1 MGEIRLRVFQNRTLR
16 RISEP
21 KRNESGEWRTLHKEE
36 LHSLYR
42 SLNIVMVIKFRR
54 LRWAGHV
61 ARMEDSNGAFT
72 ILIDYLTGNI
82 TFGRPRCRWED
93 GIRKDVEEIDIN
105 TRNCV
110 DSAQERGYWRVL
122 VIVVLNL
129 RVI

>member
-1 MGEIRLRVFQNRTLR
+1 MYISPNRVR
-16 RISEP
+16 
-21 KRNESGEWRTLHKEE
+21 
-36 LHSLYR
+36 
-42 SLNIVMVIKFRR
+42 VIKFRR

-110 DSAQERGYWRVL
+110 DSRHDRGYFRAL
-122 VIVVLNL
+122 VNAALDLPVS
-129 RVI
+129 